1 MSSQN
6 VEFCNGRISIGSP
19 ESDME
24 FVTDR
29 NGKATDVIR
38 FKPGRKPPCPG
49 LDQELLALQS
59 ALSVELQGETNQ
71 GDEVREIARSFKDAE
86 FQAVLF

>member
-1 MSSQN
+1 MSGEN
-6 VEFCNGRISIGSP
+6 VEFCDDRISIGSP

-38 FKPGRKPPCPG
+38 FKPGRKPLSPG
-49 LDQELLALQS
+49 LDQELLAMES
-59 ALSVELQGETNQ
+59 VLSVELQGETN
-71 GDEVREIARSFKDAE
+71 RRSARALQNAE